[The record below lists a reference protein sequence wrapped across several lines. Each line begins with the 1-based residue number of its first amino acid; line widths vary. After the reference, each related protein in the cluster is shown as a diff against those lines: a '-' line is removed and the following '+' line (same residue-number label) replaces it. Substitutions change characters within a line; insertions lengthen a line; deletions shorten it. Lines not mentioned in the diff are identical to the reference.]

1 MSDIS
6 KILVRFILEGGGEAE
21 GELLRF
27 QSPKTIDAIT
37 KSLPLDGRV
46 AKWKEEAYFE
56 IPVKLGPEKAKSKV
70 DPGTIAYWPMGAAV
84 CIFYGPTQ
92 PYSAVNVLGKI
103 TKNLE
108 IFGTVKS
115 GTRIRMERA

>member
-1 MSDIS
+1 M
-6 KILVRFILEGGGEAE
+6 RFILEGGGEAE

-115 GTRIRMERA
+115 GTRIRIERA